1 MLIWR
6 AISEP
11 SRRAFKWDAAAGL
24 LGGIYFGAV
33 FPFLGVIARR
43 DLDASPYLIAFLG
56 AGVSV
61 GNLFTPLMAHHI
73 RRRAKLPYVVWPWLV
88 ARSIFLLMPLALFA
102 PVFVALCFLAFAVSA
117 LAGPAYAAVIR
128 DAYPVERRGFLMGLV
143 RVLAVAG
150 SMVGA
155 VVAGIILD
163 RISFRWVFLAATL
176 LGIAGVA
183 LFARIGV
190 AAKPDE
196 SRPPQARPWD
206 AFGLLITDRPFR
218 IYAAGFFLYGLGNLI
233 LGPVIPVFQV
243 DELAITSQ
251 WVGYL
256 ATAGSALSMIG
267 YVYWGRVLDRKGP
280 FRLLL
285 LVIAVA
291 AIAPL
296 TYFLAHSVPVLL
308 IAAAAQGLAMA
319 GGDLGFV
326 NAAMR
331 FGPRDAVVS
340 YAATFAFLQAVR
352 GIPGPFVG
360 AALSSAIGPRN
371 VFPIT
376 LCLWAV
382 SAFVLFIGGR
392 QLARRQYSPT

>member
-1 MLIWR
+1 MMIWR
-6 AISEP
+6 TIP
-11 SRRAFKWDAAAGL
+11 DTSRRALKWDATAAL
-24 LGGIYFGAV
+24 LGGLYLGAL

-43 DLDASPYLIAFLG
+43 DLHASPYLIALLG
-56 AGVSV
+56 AGGSV

-88 ARSIFLLMPLALFA
+88 SRSIFLLMPLAVFA
-102 PVFVALCFLAFAVSA
+102 PTFVAICFLALAISA

-128 DAYPVERRGFLMGLV
+128 DAYPMERRGFLMGLV

-150 SMVGA
+150 SIVGA
-155 VVAGIILD
+155 LVAGSMLD
-163 RISFRWVFLAATL
+163 RISFRWVFPAATL

-190 AAKPDE
+190 ATKPDE
-196 SRPPQARPWD
+196 SSPPQAHPWD

-256 ATAGSALSMIG
+256 ATVGAALSMIG
-267 YVYWGRVLDRKGP
+267 YVWWGRVLDRKGP

-285 LVIAVA
+285 MVIAVS

-296 TYFLAHSVPVLL
+296 TYFLSHSVPVLL
-308 IAAAAQGLAMA
+308 IAAAAQGFAMA

-326 NAAMR
+326 NAALR
-331 FGPRDAVVS
+331 FGTRDAVPS
-340 YAATFAFLQAVR
+340 YAGMFSFLQAVR
-352 GIPGPFVG
+352 GIPGPFIG
-360 AALSSAIGPRN
+360 AALSHAIGPRN

-376 LCLWAV
+376 LCLWAI
-382 SAFVLFIGGR
+382 SALILFAGR
-392 QLARRQYSPT
+392 RARLRSMENE

>member
-1 MLIWR
+1 MPIWR
-6 AISEP
+6 TIPEP
-11 SRRAFKWDAAAGL
+11 SRRAFKWDAVAGL
-24 LGGIYFGAV
+24 LSGLYFGAL

-43 DLDASPYLIAFLG
+43 DLHASPYLIALLG
-56 AGVSV
+56 AGWSV
-61 GNLFTPLMAHHI
+61 GNLFTPLVAHHI

-88 ARSIFLLMPLALFA
+88 ARSIFLLMPLAVFA
-102 PVFVALCFLAFAVSA
+102 PTFVALCFLAFAISA

-128 DAYPVERRGFLMGLV
+128 DAYPMDRRGFLMGLV

-150 SMVGA
+150 SIVGA
-155 VVAGIILD
+155 LVAGGMLD
-163 RISFRWVFLAATL
+163 RISFRWVFPAATL

-190 AAKPDE
+190 ATKPDE
-196 SRPPQARPWD
+196 SSPPRARPWD

-218 IYAAGFFLYGLGNLI
+218 IYAAGFFVYGLGNLI

-256 ATAGSALSMIG
+256 ATAGAALSMIG

-285 LVIAVA
+285 MVIAVA

-296 TYFLAHSVPVLL
+296 TYFLSHSVPVLL
-308 IAAAAQGLAMA
+308 IAAAAQGLAIA

-326 NAAMR
+326 NAALR
-331 FGPRDAVVS
+331 FGPRDAVPS
-340 YAATFAFLQAVR
+340 YAGMFSFLQAVR
-352 GIPGPFVG
+352 GIPGPFIG
-360 AALSSAIGPRN
+360 AALSHAIGPRN

-376 LCLWAV
+376 LCLWAI
-382 SAFVLFIGGR
+382 SALILFAGR
-392 QLARRQYSPT
+392 RARLRSMEDE